1 MKQLKFLMIAFTL
14 LMGISLTSCLNSE
27 SDPYSYG
34 AGYAK
39 AYSYMGMTT
48 SFRSGDVTITPTA
61 ASVSSLLAQ
70 GVDVSKM
77 DGHVVYVSY
86 RWDPAVTEI
95 SNPKDIKNVELMG
108 VLDLNNTTEVVYE
121 KGASNDSVN
130 NAAIIKL
137 GISESSEIK
146 PSFFDET
153 TLLLPTNYFMYNAI
167 HYLTLIYY
175 PNPDDTTLKIYLHHN
190 AKKDETSNTTSY
202 NYAQQ
207 GYLGFF
213 NKAYDLTKI
222 FSEYNRVTNAPPTS
236 KPTTVEI
243 ITKENS
249 YTYKLDDAQTAEKT
263 YTITYKDETE
273 K

>member
-34 AGYAK
+34 GGYAK
-39 AYSYMGMTT
+39 VRSYLGMGISFT
-48 SFRSGDVTITPTA
+48 SDDVTITPTT

-77 DGHVVYVSY
+77 EGHVVYISY
-86 RWDPAVTEI
+86 RWDPTVTEI
-95 SNPKDIKNVELMG
+95 SNPKDLKNVELMA
-108 VLDLNNTTEVVYE
+108 VLDLNNTTEVVTE
-121 KGASNDSVN
+121 KGAPNDSVN

-146 PSFFDET
+146 PSFFDKT
-153 TLLLPTNYFMYNAI
+153 TLLLPVNYFMYNAI
-167 HYLTLIYY
+167 HYLTLVYY
-175 PNPDDTTLKIYLHHN
+175 PNEDDTTLKLYLHHN

-222 FSEYNRVTNAPPTS
+222 FTAYKKATHTIDN
-236 KPTTVEI
+236 PTTVEI

-263 YTITYKDETE
+263 YTVTYKNETE

>member
-34 AGYAK
+34 GGYAK
-39 AYSYMGMTT
+39 VRSYLGMGISFT
-48 SFRSGDVTITPTA
+48 SDDVTITPTT

-77 DGHVVYVSY
+77 TGHVVYISY
-86 RWDPAVTEI
+86 RWDPTVTEI
-95 SNPKDIKNVELMG
+95 SNPKDIKNVELMA

-121 KGASNDSVN
+121 KGAANDSVN

-146 PSFFDET
+146 PSFFDKT
-153 TLLLPTNYFMYNAI
+153 TLLLPVNYFMYNAI
-167 HYLTLIYY
+167 HYLTLVYY
-175 PNPDDTTLKIYLHHN
+175 PNEDDTTLKLYLHHN

-213 NKAYDLTKI
+213 NKAYDLSKI
-222 FSEYNRVTNAPPTS
+222 IDEYMRTTNAVY
-236 KPTTVEI
+236 PTTVEI

-263 YTITYKDETE
+263 YTVTYKNETE